1 MSQADGDRSTEALI
15 VAASRLAATKAQPK
29 GNRRRIIGAALI
41 AALAIGGTVA
51 VVNSRS
57 SDTPNNGGNVS
68 VPGVVGPLSS
78 VGTSVDSANTASSGV
93 DVTGG
98 SDLAA
103 GSTSSVPAATV
114 PATTSTSAGS
124 EQTTTIAP
132 TVTEI
137 PVTTAPTDPSAVV
150 DPAGVVD
157 PSSAP
162 ANYATYKDGVLYL
175 FGAVATVED
184 AAQVRAQAEKILPPE
199 NIQGEFSIDPSA
211 GGPTGIVRA
220 DSGVLFASNSSS
232 IKASFYDDLDLVVT
246 VLTITPE
253 ATLEVHGYTDSVG
266 ADESNLALSEAR
278 VRAITDYLAF
288 KGVSPDRLVGVPHG
302 ELNPVGD
309 NTTAEGRA
317 LNRRIDVVFRN
328 LFR

>member
-15 VAASRLAATKAQPK
+15 VAASRLAATKAQPR
-29 GNRRRIIGAALI
+29 GNRRRIVGAALL
-41 AALAIGGTVA
+41 AAVAIGGTVA
-51 VVNSRS
+51 VINSRS

-68 VPGVVGPLSS
+68 LPGLVDPLSS
-78 VGTSVDSANTASSGV
+78 LNISLDSTVTSPSSADVTVASAVASGSTTSVS
-93 DVTGG
+93 
-98 SDLAA
+98 
-103 GSTSSVPAATV
+103 GSTVPVATSPSVV
-114 PATTSTSAGS
+114 S
-124 EQTTTIAP
+124 EPTTTIAP
-132 TVTEI
+132 AVTEV
-137 PVTTAPTDPSAVV
+137 PATTVLADPSAAV
-150 DPAGVVD
+150 DPAVVVD
-157 PSSAP
+157 PSAAP
-162 ANYATYKDGVLYL
+162 ANYATYKDGVLFL
-175 FGAVATVED
+175 FGAIASVED

-199 NIQGEFSIDPSA
+199 NIQGEFTIDPNA

-220 DSGVLFASNSSS
+220 DSGVLFDSNSSS
-232 IKASFYDDLDLVVT
+232 IKSSFYDDLDLVVT

-266 ADESNLALSEAR
+266 ADASNLALSEAR

-309 NTTAEGRA
+309 NTDPDGRA